1 MARPVFLDVDN
12 TLLDNDAAKAALVK
26 RVAAA
31 VPEDIARRFW
41 ELYEIV
47 RADEDYIDFPATVQ
61 RLGESHP
68 TEAVRITRILDDLPY
83 RDFVHSGVFELID
96 RLWRSWTPAIL
107 SDGDPVFQPR
117 KIERSGLSAAV
128 RGNVLVYAHKEQH
141 LDEVSRRFPGPRP
154 VFADDKAPILGHIE
168 RALPD
173 AVTVHVRQGRYG
185 ALPVA
190 AGDPA
195 PDLEIDRI
203 ADLDQ
208 VIAGR

>member
-1 MARPVFLDVDN
+1 DLDN
-12 TLLDNDAAKAALVK
+12 TLLDNDAAKAALVR

-31 VPEDIARRFW
+31 VPADVATRFW
-41 ELYEIV
+41 ELYEAV
-47 RADEDYIDFPATVQ
+47 RADEDYIDFPATVE

-68 TEAVRITRILDDLPY
+68 KEAARIARILEELPY
-83 RDFVHSGVFELID
+83 RDFVQSGVFELID
-96 RLWRSWTPAIL
+96 RLWRSWTPVIL

-117 KIERSGLSAAV
+117 KIERSGLGAAV
-128 RGNVLVYAHKEQH
+128 RGNVLVFAHKEQH
-141 LDEVSRRFPGPRP
+141 LDEATRRFGGPRP

-185 ALPVA
+185 TLPVA
-190 AGDPA
+190 AGDPV

>member
-12 TLLDNDAAKAALVK
+12 TLLDNDAAKAALV
-26 RVAAA
+26 RAIAAA
-31 VPEDIARRFW
+31 VPEAIAARFW

-47 RADEDYIDFPATVQ
+47 RADEDYIDFPATVR
-61 RLGESHP
+61 RLGEGHP
-68 TEAVRITRILDDLPY
+68 AEAALIAGILDELPY
-83 RDFVHSGVFELID
+83 RDFVEAGAFELID
-96 RLWRSWTPAIL
+96 RLWRSWTPVIL

-117 KIERSGLSAAV
+117 KIERSGLGAAV

-141 LDEVSRRFPGPRP
+141 LEEATRRFPGARP
-154 VFADDKAPILGHIE
+154 VFVDDKAPILGHIE

-190 AGDPA
+190 VGEPA
-195 PDLEIDRI
+195 PDLQIDRI
-203 ADLDQ
+203 ADLDR